1 MDEQAHIVM
10 NAILYIVKWTVEE
23 ARDKFA
29 DLLQSANKEPQSI
42 FNRNRFVAAVVD
54 AETFEA
60 FEAWQK
66 ERRQGV
72 ANAFDELSA
81 ICQED
86 DYSLEVPKR
95 KNRPTP
101 FDK

>member
-1 MDEQAHIVM
+1 M
-10 NAILYIVKWTVEE
+10 KWTVAE

-29 DLLQSANKEPQSI
+29 DLLQNANKEPQSI
-42 FNRNRFVAAVVD
+42 FNRNRFVAVVVD

-60 FEAWQK
+60 FKAWQK
-66 ERRQGV
+66 ERRQGI
-72 ANAFDELSA
+72 ASAFDELND

-86 DYSLEVPKR
+86 DYSLDIPKR
-95 KNRPTP
+95 KNRSTP

>member
-1 MDEQAHIVM
+1 M
-10 NAILYIVKWTVEE
+10 KWTVAE

-66 ERRQGV
+66 ERKQSV

-86 DYSLEVPKR
+86 DYKLEAPKR

>member
-1 MDEQAHIVM
+1 M
-10 NAILYIVKWTVEE
+10 KWTVAE

-29 DLLQSANKEPQSI
+29 DLLQNANKEPQSI
-42 FNRNRFVAAVVD
+42 FNRNRFVAAVID

-72 ANAFDELSA
+72 ANAFDELKA

-86 DYSLEVPKR
+86 DYKLEPPKR